1 MNTTMSTDTTSAP
14 SLTRRRSYYV
24 GAAATAL
31 AVAGTQW
38 AVLKDPH
45 ADSSQLNSL
54 LYVAAAALIV
64 GAALF
69 AWLVPARI
77 AANGTG
83 LAFAIVSVP
92 LLVAYWSAL
101 PMLFAIAAILV
112 ATAYR
117 RSHTVKAGRSLT
129 AVIIAGAVLIAT
141 IVGILLG

>member
-1 MNTTMSTDTTSAP
+1 MNATLSTDTASTTPSA
-14 SLTRRRSYYV
+14 RRRSYFV

-54 LYVAAAALIV
+54 LYLGAAALIV

-83 LAFAIVSVP
+83 LAFSIVSVP

-101 PMLFAIAAILV
+101 PMLFAVAAILI

-129 AVIIAGAVLIAT
+129 AIIIAAVVLIAT
-141 IVGILLG
+141 IIGILFG

>member
-1 MNTTMSTDTTSAP
+1 MNTKLSTDTINAP
-14 SLTRRRSYYV
+14 SSPRRRPYFI
-24 GAAATAL
+24 GAAATAV
-31 AVAGTQW
+31 AVVGTLW

-69 AWLVPARI
+69 GWLVPARI
-77 AANGTG
+77 AAHGTG
-83 LAFAIVSVP
+83 LGLAIVSVP

-112 ATAYR
+112 ASAYR
-117 RSHTVKAGRSLT
+117 RSHTDKSGRSLT
-129 AVIIAGAVLIAT
+129 AVIIAGAVVIAT
-141 IVGILLG
+141 IIGIVLG